1 MKQHPCCTDPEH
13 GPNVMGLPIP
23 TGLKQEWAELETR
36 RCFLGRAGK
45 VLGWAALASLMGD
58 RMLTDAAHAAGQN
71 SAPAAAAGMSATS
84 GDAIRLANFAPK
96 AKRAIY
102 LFMSGGPPQID
113 LLDYKPQLLG
123 LYDKDLPDSVRGQQQ
138 LTGMTSGQARFP
150 IAPSHWAFK
159 QYGQS
164 GAWVSDLLPY
174 TGQIADD
181 IAIIKSTNTDAINH
195 EPAIMLMN
203 TGNMNPG
210 KPCLGSWL
218 AYGLGSMNDNLPTFM
233 VLQTKLNEKE
243 NNQPVSS
250 RLWSSGFLS
259 SEYAGVGLRSA
270 GDPVLYLS
278 DPQGVD
284 REVRRQML
292 DAVNAINRQTY
303 EELGD
308 PETNSRISQYEMAYR
323 MQASVPELADLSK
336 EPQSTWDLYGEDA
349 KIPGSF
355 AYNCLMARRLAERG
369 VRFTQVYKRGW
380 DVHGNVTGLL
390 PMLCGETDRAC
401 YALVTD
407 LKRRGLLDD
416 TLVIWAG
423 EFGRTVYSQGGLT
436 KDNYGRDHH
445 PRCYS
450 TWMAG
455 GGIRPGITY
464 GETDEY
470 SYNVVKDPVTVR
482 DFNAT
487 ILHSLGIDH
496 NKLTYN
502 FQGLDQKLTSP
513 VPASVVTGLLA

>member
-58 RMLTDAAHAAGQN
+58 RMLTDAAHAAGPT
-71 SAPAAAAGMSATS
+71 ATAGAAS
-84 GDAIRLANFAPK
+84 GGDSIRLPNFAPK

-113 LLDYKPQLLG
+113 LLDYKPQLQG

-159 QYGQS
+159 QYGES

-336 EPQSTWDLYGEDA
+336 EPQSTWDLYGPDA
-349 KIPGSF
+349 KIPGTF

>member
-58 RMLTDAAHAAGQN
+58 RVLTDAAHAAGQN
-71 SAPAAAAGMSATS
+71 SVSAAAAGMSGTS

-159 QYGQS
+159 QYGES

-181 IAIIKSTNTDAINH
+181 INH

-336 EPQSTWDLYGEDA
+336 EPESTWDLYGADA
-349 KIPGSF
+349 KIPGTF

-470 SYNVVKDPVTVR
+470 SYNVAKDPVPVR

-487 ILHSLGIDH
+487 ILHCLGIDH
-496 NKLTYN
+496 NKLTYS

>member
-36 RCFLGRAGK
+36 RVFLGRAGK

-58 RMLTDAAHAAGQN
+58 RCLTDAAHAAAGP
-71 SAPAAAAGMSATS
+71 SAAGAAAG
-84 GDAIRLANFAPK
+84 GDGIRLANFAPK

-113 LLDYKPQLLG
+113 LLDYKPKLQG
-123 LYDKDLPDSVRGQQQ
+123 LYNQDLPDSVRGQQQ

-164 GAWVSDLLPY
+164 GSWFSDLLPY
-174 TGQIADD
+174 TGQIADE
-181 IAIIKSTNTDAINH
+181 IAIIKTTNTEAINH

-336 EPQSTWDLYGEDA
+336 EPQSTWDLYGPDA
-349 KIPGSF
+349 KTPGTF

-401 YALVTD
+401 YALITD

-445 PRCYS
+445 PRCYT

-470 SYNVVKDPVTVR
+470 SYNVVKDPVPVR

-487 ILHSLGIDH
+487 ILHCLGIDH
-496 NKLTYN
+496 NKLTYS